1 MLGLELFDW
10 PISLGS
16 YQLKQV
22 CSYFAEHTSSSG
34 RFEIQVAR
42 HTGPLGLSSLG
53 ILAEEP
59 MLLRARIQSRH
70 RSATK
75 YHIYV
80 LVDMA
85 KRSAESVLHY
95 CCQCKS
101 GLRTVGCCAHVMT
114 VLWFLGYARHL
125 SEIPSSCRIQRWGL
139 YGFRIHW

>member
-1 MLGLELFDW
+1 MSITVNSDLVFPELDMTDLRN
-10 PISLGS
+10 ISLGS

-22 CSYFAEHTSSSG
+22 CSYFAEHTSSLG

-42 HTGPLGLSSLG
+42 HIGPLGFSSLG

-59 MLLRARIQSRH
+59 MLLRVRIQSRH

-85 KRSAESVLHY
+85 KRGA
-95 CCQCKS
+95 
-101 GLRTVGCCAHVMT
+101 
-114 VLWFLGYARHL
+114 
-125 SEIPSSCRIQRWGL
+125 
-139 YGFRIHW
+139 